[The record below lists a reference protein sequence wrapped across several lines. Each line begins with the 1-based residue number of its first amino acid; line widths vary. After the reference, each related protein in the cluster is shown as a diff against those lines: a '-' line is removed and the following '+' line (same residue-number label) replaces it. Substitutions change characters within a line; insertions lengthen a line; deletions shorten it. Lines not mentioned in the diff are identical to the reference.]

1 MVPVASAELVSPLST
16 YLLIRF
22 PAPFDLLSKFLEGS
36 VNANVLLQGASPSA
50 ASGKQQTE
58 KFAICIA
65 EDKHLGK
72 TGQAI
77 SKDRSLLKVD
87 SDQDQRENKQRKKKN
102 HKHIESKNKDPK
114 CIMKTK
120 NNTKAAWTTDASK
133 YNHSILDTGHTST
146 GTSSCLSRRGKEL
159 LGPTSTLLWFNLVGM
174 GWEKDRLIGQK
185 RKGK

>member
-1 MVPVASAELVSPLST
+1 MVPVASAKLVSPLST
-16 YLLIRF
+16 YLLIQF

-50 ASGKQQTE
+50 ASGKHQTE

-72 TGQAI
+72 TGQAV
-77 SKDRSLLKVD
+77 SKDRSLL
-87 SDQDQRENKQRKKKN
+87 RERWTQTRTKGRISRGKKKN

-120 NNTKAAWTTDASK
+120 NNTKAA
-133 YNHSILDTGHTST
+133 
-146 GTSSCLSRRGKEL
+146 
-159 LGPTSTLLWFNLVGM
+159 
-174 GWEKDRLIGQK
+174 
-185 RKGK
+185 